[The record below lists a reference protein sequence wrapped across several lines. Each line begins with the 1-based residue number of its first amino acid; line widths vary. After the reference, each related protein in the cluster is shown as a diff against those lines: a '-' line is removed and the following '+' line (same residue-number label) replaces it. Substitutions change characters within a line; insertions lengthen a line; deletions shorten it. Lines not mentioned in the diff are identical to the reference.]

1 MRLLLDTNVLSEVT
15 RPAPDARVLNW
26 LDGLDEDRSFI
37 SVVSIA
43 EIRRG
48 VALMDEGRKREAL
61 AEWLAQDLPQ
71 RFEQR
76 VLLVDEPVAL
86 AWGDLMGLA
95 KRRGRG
101 LSSMDG
107 LIAATAIARELTLA
121 TRNTRDFEGFGIEL
135 FDPWTA

>member
-1 MRLLLDTNVLSEVT
+1 VKLLLDTNVLSEVT
-15 RPAPDARVLNW
+15 KPAPDQRVLEW
-26 LDGLDEDRSFI
+26 LDQLDEDRSFI
-37 SVVSIA
+37 SIVSIA

-48 VALMDEGRKREAL
+48 VALMDEGRKSDAL

-76 VLLVDEPVAL
+76 VLHVDEPIAL
-86 AWGDLMGLA
+86 AWGDLMALA

-107 LIAATAIARELTLA
+107 LIAATATAKQLTLA
-121 TRNTRDFEGFGIEL
+121 TRNTKDFEGFGIDL
-135 FDPWTA
+135 FDPWSV